1 MTNEQRIFLSNKRSE
16 YYGSKTE
23 KENAYNYV
31 HMKFCLIYA
40 LAKQKFERIT

>member
-16 YYGSKTE
+16 YHGSKTE
-23 KENAYNYV
+23 KEIAYNYV

-40 LAKQKFERIT
+40 LAKKNLKA